1 LNICADFVFGWLHYD
16 EILKKFGKLLF
27 SGNLE
32 LKDRSAACGAFS
44 ETWNFCISGFEPTAK
59 WKIG

>member
-1 LNICADFVFGWLHYD
+1 MNICADFVFGWLHYD

-32 LKDRSAACGAFS
+32 LNGRSAARGALN
-44 ETWNFCISGFEPTAK
+44 ETWNLCICVFDPTAK
-59 WKIG
+59 

>member
-1 LNICADFVFGWLHYD
+1 LNIFADFVFGWLHYD

-32 LKDRSAACGAFS
+32 LNDWSAACGAFS
-44 ETWNFCISGFEPTAK
+44 DTWNLSICVFDPTAK
-59 WKIG
+59 

>member
-1 LNICADFVFGWLHYD
+1 VLASFDVLSLQQRLVFGWLHYD

-32 LKDRSAACGAFS
+32 LNDWSATCGAFS
-44 ETWNFCISGFEPTAK
+44 ETWNL
-59 WKIG
+59 